1 LFWLKTRR
9 RGRRNNVFQLR
20 HLELAKK
27 AMKLLHC
34 IAALALTLTLA
45 GCATATSERM
55 REVREFAAG
64 SARLDAFSELTT
76 HYRDTYERA
85 RPYLTADAD
94 AREQVLDARRRAAY
108 HDFIGIHKAVVLY
121 MQTLGRLAGAD
132 PQQQTL
138 QRKDVG
144 SAISAWPD
152 SGVDERHVHAY
163 GKLTL
168 LLAQAL
174 SAPYQDSAVRAMVSE
189 GDAPLRSLLEAMGAL
204 LRYYDKTSANEKR
217 IVLGLFEVEIAF
229 ADAPRDRL
237 LATLA
242 KAHHQR
248 KETEYGLV
256 EQRHRLAGAD
266 LAAIAES
273 QRTLAAHLAQQGG
286 AALPAGNDEASA
298 GHAGDAANGAIQN

>member
-1 LFWLKTRR
+1 
-9 RGRRNNVFQLR
+9 
-20 HLELAKK
+20 
-27 AMKLLHC
+27 MKLLHC

-45 GCATATSERM
+45 GCASATSERM

-76 HYRDTYERA
+76 HYRDTYDREK
-85 RPYLTADAD
+85 PYLTADAD

-108 HDFIGIHKAVVLY
+108 NDFIGIQKAVVLY
-121 MQTLGRLAGAD
+121 MQTLGQLAGAEPD
-132 PQQQTL
+132 RQSL
-138 QRKDVG
+138 QRTDVG

-163 GKLTL
+163 SQLTL

-174 SAPYQDSAVRAMVSE
+174 SAPYQERAVRAMVSE

-204 LRYYDKTSANEKR
+204 LRYYDKSSANEKG

-242 KAHHQR
+242 KAHQQH
-248 KETEYGLV
+248 KEAEYKMV

-266 LAAIAES
+266 LAAIADS
-273 QRTLAAHLAQQGG
+273 QRALAAHLAQQGG
-286 AALPAGNDEASA
+286 AALPGSNGEAGA
-298 GHAGDAANGAIQN
+298 GRAADAETGAIQN